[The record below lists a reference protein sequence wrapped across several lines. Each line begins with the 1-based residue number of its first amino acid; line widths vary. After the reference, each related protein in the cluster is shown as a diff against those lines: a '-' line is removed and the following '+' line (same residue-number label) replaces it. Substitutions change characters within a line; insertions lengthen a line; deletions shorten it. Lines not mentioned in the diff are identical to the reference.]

1 MPDEMEEIINDFV
14 TETEE
19 VLEALDG
26 KFVELESRGSDP
38 DLINDIFRS
47 VHTIKGAAG
56 FLGYEQV
63 VAVAHRGET
72 LLKKIRDGAASF
84 TRERTD
90 VILRAVDMLK
100 ILIGHVKARD
110 NEKEDIDALLAD
122 LESVLEERTESTG
135 EPPFA
140 PTPEPSA
147 PEPSAPEPP
156 SAPAPETALPS
167 VAQAPPPAQ
176 PAPSGPPQPVGPI
189 DEMEE
194 IINDFVTE
202 TEEVLDAL
210 DGKFV
215 ELESRGSDQELINE
229 IFRSV
234 HTVKG
239 AAGFLG
245 YQQIVDVAH
254 RGESLLKKVREGEIG
269 LTRERTDIILKAVD
283 VLKILIG
290 HVKSRS
296 GKQEDIALL
305 LRALE
310 VAAESEVPHI
320 MMDAIVQTVEAPP
333 VAVPAAAPEIQAPRL
348 GEVLVK
354 EGAISKDDLND
365 ALEEQERER
374 KLGEIL
380 IEKKGVAPE
389 AISRALE
396 AQKAASPPPPP
407 LPAAAT
413 QAAQVAPRAA
423 APAAAAAD
431 SEAHNIRVDV
441 KRLDSVMNLV
451 GELVLGRNRLM
462 NISSSLETKYPDD
475 PEVQSLMENLSF
487 ISLVTT
493 DLQLAVMK
501 TRMQP
506 VRKVFSKFPRIVRDL
521 ARNVGKEAELVIFG
535 EDTELDKTVIEQLGD
550 PLVHLVRNSM
560 DHGLEPPD
568 ERVAAGK
575 PRAGRIELRAS
586 QEGDHILIEISDDG
600 RGMNVD
606 RIRQKAV
613 EKGLVS
619 EAEAARM
626 DEKHLLD
633 FIFMAGFS
641 TAAKQT
647 ELSGRGVGMD
657 VVKTYIARLNG
668 YVTAS
673 TVKGHGTRIVISL
686 PLTLAIVQS
695 LMVGVGEQMYALPLS
710 PVSET
715 LKLKRSDIKTIEG
728 RPVITM
734 RGHVL
739 PVVDLARVFDIT
751 SVGLS
756 GNKNGNVYLVIVTM
770 GERKFAIMVDK
781 LLGKEEIVIKSM
793 KGLNAEREG
802 IAGAT
807 ITGDGRVVLIVD
819 LTVLLREMMQAAMA

>member
-19 VLEALDG
+19 VLDALDG

-72 LLKKIRDGAASF
+72 LLKKIRDGEASF

-110 NEKEDIDALLAD
+110 NEKEDIDALLKD
-122 LESVLEERTESTG
+122 LEAVLEDKP
-135 EPPFA
+135 EPA
-140 PTPEPSA
+140 QPEPSPA
-147 PEPSAPEPP
+147 PIAAAPQPPPTTPAQSAPTAPP
-156 SAPAPETALPS
+156 S
-167 VAQAPPPAQ
+167 
-176 PAPSGPPQPVGPI
+176 GPI

-202 TEEVLDAL
+202 TEEVLEAL
-210 DGKFV
+210 DEKFV
-215 ELESRGSDQELINE
+215 ALESSGSDQEMLND

-245 YQQIVDVAH
+245 YQQVVDVAH
-254 RGESLLKKVREGEIG
+254 RGETLLKKVRDGEISF
-269 LTRERTDIILKAVD
+269 TRERIDIILKAVD

-310 VAAESEVPHI
+310 VAAESEVPPI

-333 VAVPAAAPEIQAPRL
+333 AAVPAAEPEIQAPRL

-396 AQKAASPPPPP
+396 AQKAAAPPPPP
-407 LPAAAT
+407 QPPPSAA
-413 QAAQVAPRAA
+413 APRAA
-423 APAAAAAD
+423 APAAAAAE

-462 NISSSLETKYPDD
+462 NISSSLESKYPDD
-475 PEVQSLMENLSF
+475 LEVQSLMENLSF

-521 ARNVGKEAELVIFG
+521 ARNLGKESELVIYG

-550 PLVHLVRNSM
+550 PLVHLVRNAM
-560 DHGLEPPD
+560 DHGLESTA
-568 ERVAAGK
+568 ERLAAGK
-575 PRAGRIELRAS
+575 PAAGRIELRAA
-586 QEGDHILIEISDDG
+586 QEGDHILIEINDDG

-641 TAAKQT
+641 TAAQQT

-657 VVKTYIARLNG
+657 VVKTYISRLNG

-695 LMVGVGEQMYALPLS
+695 LMVGVGEQIYALPLS

-739 PVVDLARVFDIT
+739 PVVDLARVFDID
-751 SVGLS
+751 SIGLS
-756 GNKNGNVYLVIVTM
+756 GNKSGNVYLVIVTM

>member
-19 VLEALDG
+19 VLDALDG

-63 VAVAHRGET
+63 VAVAHRAET
-72 LLKKIRDGAASF
+72 LLKKIRDGEASF

-110 NEKEDIDALLAD
+110 NEKEDIDALLKD
-122 LESVLEERTESTG
+122 LEAVLEERQPEGRG
-135 EPPFA
+135 ERPFA
-140 PTPEPSA
+140 PTLQPEPAQPEPPPAPKAQPEPSQ
-147 PEPSAPEPP
+147 PEPAAATPASAP
-156 SAPAPETALPS
+156 
-167 VAQAPPPAQ
+167 
-176 PAPSGPPQPVGPI
+176 PSGPV

-202 TEEVLDAL
+202 TEEVLEAL
-210 DGKFV
+210 DEKFV
-215 ELESRGSDQELINE
+215 ALESSGSDQEMLND

-245 YQQIVDVAH
+245 YQQVVDVAH
-254 RGESLLKKVREGEIG
+254 RGETLLKKVRDGEISF
-269 LTRERTDIILKAVD
+269 TRERIDIILKSVD

-290 HVKSRS
+290 HVKTRS

-310 VAAESEVPHI
+310 VAAESDVPPV

-333 VAVPAAAPEIQAPRL
+333 SVSASPEIQAPRL

-354 EGAISKDDLND
+354 DGAISKDDLND

-380 IEKKGVAPE
+380 VEQKGVAPE

-396 AQKAASPPPPP
+396 AQKAAAPVPP
-407 LPAAAT
+407 PAAA
-413 QAAQVAPRAA
+413 Q
-423 APAAAAAD
+423 APAAQAKTAAQAPAAD

-451 GELVLGRNRLM
+451 GELVLGRNRLV
-462 NISSSLETKYPDD
+462 NISASLESKYPDD
-475 PEVQSLMENLSF
+475 LEVQSLMENLSF

-506 VRKVFSKFPRIVRDL
+506 VRKVFSKFPRIARDL
-521 ARNVGKEAELVIFG
+521 ARGLGKEAELVIFG

-560 DHGLEPPD
+560 DHGLESTA
-568 ERVAAGK
+568 ERLAAGK
-575 PRAGRIELRAS
+575 PAVGRIELRAS
-586 QEGDHILIEISDDG
+586 QEGDHILIEINDDG

-641 TAAKQT
+641 TAAQQT

-695 LMVGVGEQMYALPLS
+695 LMVGVGGQMYALPLS

-739 PVVDLARVFDIT
+739 PVVDLARVFDIGST
-751 SVGLS
+751 GLS
-756 GNKNGNVYLVIVTM
+756 GGKNGNVYLVIVTM

-819 LTVLLREMMQAAMA
+819 LAVLLREMMQAAMA